1 MPRRN
6 KTISVSLQ
14 NDVIEAVK
22 MIAEKMN
29 LTTSAV
35 INELLLYAMQVMK
48 AVNEAK
54 KQQDKEEK
62 KDEC

>member
-22 MIAEKMN
+22 KIAETMN

-35 INELLLYAMQVMK
+35 INALLLYAMQVMN
-48 AVNEAK
+48 AVDQAK
-54 KQQDKEEK
+54 KQQEKEEK

>member
-6 KTISVSLQ
+6 KTICVSLN

-22 MIAEKMN
+22 TIAEKMN

-35 INELLLYAMQVMK
+35 INELLLYAMKVMK
-48 AVNEAK
+48 AVDEAK
-54 KQQDKEEK
+54 KQQKEEK